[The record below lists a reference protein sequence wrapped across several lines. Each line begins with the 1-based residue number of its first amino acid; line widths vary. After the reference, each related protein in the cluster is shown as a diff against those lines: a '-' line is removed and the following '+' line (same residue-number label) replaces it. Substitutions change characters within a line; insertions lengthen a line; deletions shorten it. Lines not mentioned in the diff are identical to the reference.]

1 MNTIVLF
8 LNIKYGFTL
17 EFVYLNV
24 ILGKYNSV
32 SLSYG

>member
-17 EFVYLNV
+17 EFAYVNV
-24 ILGKYNSV
+24 ILGKNNNV